1 MGKHFVLLHGAWHGG
16 WCWEGVIKELEKAGH
31 TAEAPTMPGHHPE
44 NDRSAIQF
52 DHYVD
57 GIVRVLEQQPAPVVL
72 VGHSSAGF
80 LMQAAA
86 PRAAEKISQLVFHNA
101 FILPDGKCQF
111 DLVPPEVAEGMTA
124 AAKASPDNCVP
135 VDEDFVR
142 NALMAD
148 APKETQDALIGRLV
162 PQPIAIFTTPVSTG
176 DFTALAIPKSVL
188 FCKDDASLPPGA
200 YLGMA
205 QGLGEYDV
213 IEVDGGHETL
223 FINPAVVADGLLK
236 AIK

>member
-1 MGKHFVLLHGAWHGG
+1 MAKHFVLLHGAWHGG
-16 WCWEGVIKELEKAGH
+16 WCWDGVIEALEKAGH
-31 TAEAPTMPGHHPE
+31 TAEAPTLPGHGPE
-44 NDRSAIQF
+44 DDRSGIRF
-52 DHYVD
+52 DDYVD
-57 GIVRVLEQQPAPVVL
+57 GIVRVLERQTAPVVL

-86 PRAAEKISQLVFHNA
+86 PKVPEKISRLIFHNA

-111 DLVPPEVAEGMTA
+111 DLVPPEVAEGMTT

-135 VDEDFVR
+135 VDEEFVR

-148 APKETQDALIGRLV
+148 ASRETQDALIGRLV

-176 DFTALAIPKSVL
+176 DFESLAISKSVL
-188 FCKDDASLPPGA
+188 FCRDDASLPPGA

-205 QGLGEYDV
+205 RGLGDYDV
-213 IEVDGGHETL
+213 IEIDGGHETL
-223 FINPAVVADGLLK
+223 FVNPQALVDGLIK
-236 AIK
+236 ALR